1 MSTAL
6 RVNVK
11 ICFFIFFLAR
21 LPPQDSRLSNDFIR
35 PRQHVGRNR
44 QADLLRRFQIDDELE
59 LRRLLQP
66 SALPASRR

>member
-21 LPPQDSRLSNDFIR
+21 LPPQNSRLSNDFIR
-35 PRQHVGRNR
+35 VRQHIRRNR
-44 QADLLRRFQIDDELE
+44 QPDLLGDFQIDEELE

-66 SALPASRR
+66 SALLASRR